1 MNLLVLL
8 ISIDYDQTIL
18 DSPRAL
24 QVAARQ
30 GKFERRH
37 GKGGVDQVEDPAVAH
52 IRRRYSL
59 PPERHGFDIRD
70 TYVSPNATAQCQWRY
85 TAFAG
90 GRLMP
95 RKNDDGSQCSLTS
108 PDCALPEEEGRWQV
122 LHPPSPQL
130 RI

>member
-18 DSPRAL
+18 DSPPSRSKT
-24 QVAARQ
+24 RQ

-59 PPERHGFDIRD
+59 SPERHGFHTRD
-70 TYVSPNATAQCQWRY
+70 AYVSPNATAQWQRRY

-108 PDCALPEEEGRWQV
+108 LDYALPEEEGR
-122 LHPPSPQL
+122 
-130 RI
+130 